1 MTQKQQFKR
10 VKNNLNGWLNL
21 DKPFDMTST
30 SAVSEVK
37 KILSPMKIGHAGTLD
52 PLATGILPLAL
63 GEATKTVQYL
73 MDSSKEYVFTVRFG
87 VQTTTDDAEGEVMQT
102 SDIRPS
108 DEAINSILPHYIG
121 EIEQL
126 PPTYSALKI
135 DGERAYD
142 LARAG
147 EEVQL
152 QPRPVVIYGF
162 KMLQRV
168 SADEAIFHVEC
179 GKGTYVRSLARD
191 IALSL
196 GTFGHVS
203 NLRRTRVGSFFENEA
218 ISLDY
223 LKKSA
228 INTETM
234 QQLLLPINCALDDI
248 PAVTVDGVQ
257 ASRLKHGNHC
267 YVSHATL
274 GENQISDM
282 YQVWHE
288 GDFFAIAARKG
299 KVLVPIRVFNNF

>member
-1 MTQKQQFKR
+1 MQQQQVKR
-10 VKNNLNGWLNL
+10 IKNNLNGWLNL

-30 SAVSEVK
+30 GAVSEIK
-37 KILSPMKIGHAGTLD
+37 KVMSPSKIGHAGTLD

-87 VQTTTDDAEGEVMQT
+87 VQTTTDDAEGEVMRT
-102 SDIRPS
+102 SDVRPN
-108 DEAINSILPHYIG
+108 DEAINTTLPHYIG
-121 EIEQL
+121 EIYQL
-126 PPTYSALKI
+126 PPTYSALKV

-147 EEVQL
+147 EVVEL
-152 QPRPVVIYGF
+152 QPRPVTIYSF

-168 SADEAIFHVEC
+168 NADEAIFHVEC

-196 GTFGHVS
+196 GTFGYVS
-203 NLRRTRVGSFFENEA
+203 ALRRTRVGIFFENEA
-218 ISLDY
+218 ISLDE

-228 INTETM
+228 INVEEM
-234 QQLLLPINCALDDI
+234 QHLLLPINCALDDI

-274 GENQISDM
+274 GENQDSDT
-282 YQVWHE
+282 YQVWH
-288 GDFFAIAARKG
+288 GGSFFAIAAKNG
-299 KVLVPIRVFNNF
+299 KVLVPIRVFNNN